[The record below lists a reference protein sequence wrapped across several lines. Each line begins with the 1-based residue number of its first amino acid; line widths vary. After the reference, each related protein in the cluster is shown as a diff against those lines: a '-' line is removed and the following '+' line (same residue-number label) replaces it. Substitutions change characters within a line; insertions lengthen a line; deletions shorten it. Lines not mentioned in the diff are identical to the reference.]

1 MERQTS
7 ETIPDAAES
16 LTGKVVTPLPGFGPA
31 APWTCSF
38 CWPSLIW
45 WSSCCW
51 RGAALSA
58 CLLRLAWIS
67 VLRPLRCCCH
77 GRWLLT
83 GALAWH
89 WRSHS
94 PHKCW
99 SIGHCRHQI
108 CTHLRRWHTHCC
120 WWLGV
125 VTHSTFLLSSIAM
138 KKPSKTGFCNDQSPS
153 PSQNISGSRYVKSR
167 LCWEPLI
174 GKLSCVIRKLK
185 NRSVCMQSTF
195 LLFICCCDEKSMHAN
210 LSPSY

>member
-1 MERQTS
+1 MNYNPFKTVSMERQTS

-16 LTGKVVTPLPGFGPA
+16 LTDKVVTPLPGFGPA

-67 VLRPLRCCCH
+67 VLRPHRCCCH

-89 WRSHS
+89 WRSRSH
-94 PHKCW
+94 HKCW
-99 SIGHCRHQI
+99 SVGHCRHQI

-120 WWLGV
+120 WWSGV
-125 VTHSTFLLSSIAM
+125 VTHSTFLLSNITI
-138 KKPSKTGFCNDQSPS
+138 KKPSKTFFCKTDPYSFLAESSFMEIWNSHWLQAIHSPS
-153 PSQNISGSRYVKSR
+153 KILLAISLNGSS
-167 LCWEPLI
+167 
-174 GKLSCVIRKLK
+174 
-185 NRSVCMQSTF
+185 
-195 LLFICCCDEKSMHAN
+195 
-210 LSPSY
+210 

>member
-7 ETIPDAAES
+7 ETIPDAAET

-51 RGAALSA
+51 RRGAALSA

-99 SIGHCRHQI
+99 SVGHCRHQI

-120 WWLGV
+120 WWSGV
-125 VTHSTFLLSSIAM
+125 VTHSYFFAFKHKGRE
-138 KKPSKTGFCNDQSPS
+138 KKWTGLRAYN
-153 PSQNISGSRYVKSR
+153 SRYKAARVK
-167 LCWEPLI
+167 
-174 GKLSCVIRKLK
+174 
-185 NRSVCMQSTF
+185 RSNSADS
-195 LLFICCCDEKSMHAN
+195 L
-210 LSPSY
+210 